1 MSFAV
6 PVVLLALWEIAS
18 RLAVVSPRYFPAPT
32 TIAWVLVD
40 RFVEGD
46 LGAQSLVT
54 LARLACALALAAAP
68 GVLLGLLMGIA
79 RPVRAAIEPYIAFIF
94 PVPKITL
101 LPFLLIILGVG
112 EPAFVLTGATSAFF
126 QIVIS
131 TLGGVQALDPRL
143 LEVGRNYGAHGAR
156 LFWKVILP
164 ATLPSIFTGLRLGLG
179 LALVS
184 LVAVEFI
191 AAKSG
196 LGHLVYRHWQ
206 MLSTPEMYAAFVL
219 VGALGLGLTR
229 GLRAL
234 QARILT
240 WQDDPGGL

>member
-6 PVVLLALWEIAS
+6 PVALLALWEIAS
-18 RLAVVSPRYFPAPT
+18 RLTFVSPRYFPAPT
-32 TIAWVLVD
+32 TIAWVLAD

-54 LARLACALALAAAP
+54 LARLACAFALAAVP

-131 TLGGVQALDPRL
+131 TLGGVQTLDPRL
-143 LEVGRNYGAHGAR
+143 LEAGRNYGAHGAR

-164 ATLPSIFTGLRLGLG
+164 GALPSIFTGLRLGLG

-219 VGALGLGLTR
+219 VGALGLALTR

-234 QARILT
+234 QAHILT
-240 WQDDPGGL
+240 WQDDPGRL

>member
-1 MSFAV
+1 MNFAV
-6 PVVLLALWEIAS
+6 PVALLALWEIAS

-32 TIAWVLVD
+32 TIAWVLAD

-54 LARLACALALAAAP
+54 LARLACAFALAAVP

-131 TLGGVQALDPRL
+131 TLGGVQTLDPRL
-143 LEVGRNYGAHGAR
+143 LEAGRNYGAHGAR

-164 ATLPSIFTGLRLGLG
+164 AALPSIFTGLRLGLG

-219 VGALGLGLTR
+219 VGALGLALTR

-240 WQDDPGGL
+240 WQDDPGRL

>member
-1 MSFAV
+1 MNFAV
-6 PVVLLALWEIAS
+6 PVALLALWEIAS

-54 LARLACALALAAAP
+54 LARLACAFALAAVP

-131 TLGGVQALDPRL
+131 TLGGVQSLDPRL
-143 LEVGRNYGAHGAR
+143 LEAGRNYGAHGAR
-156 LFWKVILP
+156 LFRKVILP
-164 ATLPSIFTGLRLGLG
+164 AALPSIFTGLRLGLG

-219 VGALGLGLTR
+219 VGALGLALTR

-240 WQDDPGGL
+240 WQDDPGRL

>member
-6 PVVLLALWEIAS
+6 PLALLALWEIVS
-18 RLAVVSPRYFPAPT
+18 RLAVVSPLYFPAPT
-32 TIAWVLVD
+32 TIAGVLVD
-40 RFVEGD
+40 RFVGGD

-54 LARLACALALAAAP
+54 LARLACAFALAAVP

-131 TLGGVQALDPRL
+131 TLGGVQTLDPRL
-143 LEVGRNYGAHGAR
+143 LEAGRNYGAHGAR

-164 ATLPSIFTGLRLGLG
+164 AALPSIFTGLRLGLG

-219 VGALGLGLTR
+219 VGALGLALTR

-240 WQDDPGGL
+240 WQDDPGRL

>member
-6 PVVLLALWEIAS
+6 PVALLALWEIAS

-32 TIAWVLVD
+32 TIAWVLAD

-54 LARLACALALAAAP
+54 LARLACAFALAAVP

-131 TLGGVQALDPRL
+131 TLGGVQTLDPRL
-143 LEVGRNYGAHGAR
+143 LEAGRNYGAHGAR

-164 ATLPSIFTGLRLGLG
+164 AALPSIFTGLRLGLG

-219 VGALGLGLTR
+219 VGALGLALTR

>member
-6 PVVLLALWEIAS
+6 PVALLALWEIAS

-32 TIAWVLVD
+32 TIAWVLAD

-54 LARLACALALAAAP
+54 LARLACAFALAAVP

-143 LEVGRNYGAHGAR
+143 LEAGRNYGAHGAR

-164 ATLPSIFTGLRLGLG
+164 AALPSIFTGLRLGLG

-219 VGALGLGLTR
+219 VGALGLALTR

>member
-54 LARLACALALAAAP
+54 LARLACAFALAAVP

-131 TLGGVQALDPRL
+131 TLGGVQSLDPRL
-143 LEVGRNYGAHGAR
+143 LEAGRNYGAHGAR

-164 ATLPSIFTGLRLGLG
+164 AALPSIFTGLRLGLG

-219 VGALGLGLTR
+219 VGALGLALTR

-240 WQDDPGGL
+240 WQDDPGRL

>member
-54 LARLACALALAAAP
+54 LARLACAFALAAVP

-131 TLGGVQALDPRL
+131 TLGGVQTLDPRL
-143 LEVGRNYGAHGAR
+143 LEAVRNYGAHGAR
-156 LFWKVILP
+156 HFRKVILP
-164 ATLPSIFTGLRLGLG
+164 AALPSIFTGLRLGLG

-219 VGALGLGLTR
+219 VGALGLALTR

-240 WQDDPGGL
+240 WQDDPGRL